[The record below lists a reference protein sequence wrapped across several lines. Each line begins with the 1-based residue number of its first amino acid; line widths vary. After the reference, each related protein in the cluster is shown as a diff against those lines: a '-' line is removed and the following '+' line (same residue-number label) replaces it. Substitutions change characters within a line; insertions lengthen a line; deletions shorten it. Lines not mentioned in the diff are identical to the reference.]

1 METTDGIYLY
11 GASGHA
17 KVISDIIEAEGK
29 TVHGFIDDNPSLS
42 QFRGLE
48 VRHSADGCNPII
60 VSIGNCNIRRKI
72 VDALSSHDF
81 ATAIHP
87 AAVVS
92 PSARIGI
99 GSVVMPGAIVNA
111 EASIGR
117 HCIVNTK
124 ASVDHDCRLADF
136 VHIAPGC
143 TVCGGVEV
151 GEATWVGTGTS
162 VKQGVK
168 IGKNCMIGAG
178 STVVSDIPDNVVAFG
193 TPARVIRKN
202 LHDE

>member
-17 KVISDIIEAEGK
+17 KVICDIIEARGLK
-29 TVHGFIDDNPSLS
+29 VRGFIDDNSGLTK
-42 QFRGLE
+42 FRNMD
-48 VRHSADGCNPII
+48 VRHDVEGCSPII
-60 VSIGNCNIRRKI
+60 VSIGNCDIRRKI
-72 VDALSSHDF
+72 VRKLAGHKF
-81 ATAIHP
+81 VTAIHP
-87 AAVVS
+87 ATVVS
-92 PSARIGI
+92 PSASIGEGTVI
-99 GSVVMPGAIVNA
+99 MPGAIVNTDTL
-111 EASIGR
+111 IGS
-117 HCIVNTK
+117 HCIINTK
-124 ASVDHDCRLADF
+124 ASVDHDCRIADF